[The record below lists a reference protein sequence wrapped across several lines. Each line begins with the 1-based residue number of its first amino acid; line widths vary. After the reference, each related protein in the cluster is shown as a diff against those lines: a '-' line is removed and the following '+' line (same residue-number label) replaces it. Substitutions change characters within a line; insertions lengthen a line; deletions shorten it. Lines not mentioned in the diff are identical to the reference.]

1 MDDGTQRWTRRLMQ
15 EKTENQSWDQ
25 PRAGEAVG
33 ARGRVITRRARSSL
47 LFDIYSI
54 VSPAT
59 TWAPPAFQTPSCQS

>member
-1 MDDGTQRWTRRLMQ
+1 MQ

-33 ARGRVITRRARSSL
+33 RARGRVITRRARSSL

-59 TWAPPAFQTPSCQS
+59 T